1 MLITVISQCH
11 RGTLRDVR
19 RLSLAP
25 LNGLLIDIQHWLLN
39 PHPPLNGLL
48 VDIKHW
54 LLNPHETRSLP
65 QVGSWIQFTYRS
77 TGNEYLIMPN
87 SRALECELTS
97 QSVKNHQPNHTTA
110 GIAVQILYLTKQGP
124 LNVLWGHVCIIILTL
139 KQRAKGFVRVFS
151 TISQWISALQNSMS
165 WCPFLLFTEGDVY
178 LQSYFSHVWYNMKI
192 SGNNYVPRKNYFTMN
207 WNFINRT

>member
-11 RGTLRDVR
+11 RGTLGDVR

-39 PHPPLNGLL
+39 PHLPLNGQLIDIQHWLLNPHPPLNGLL
-48 VDIKHW
+48 VDIQHW
-54 LLNPHETRSLP
+54 FLNPHETRSLP

-97 QSVKNHQPNHTTA
+97 QSVKNHQPNHTPA
-110 GIAVQILYLTKQGP
+110 GSLSDKAGPFKWSLRTCMYHHFNLKAEGQGICWGIFNNFSVNFRFAEFHELVPLPLIYRGWRISVLFQLCVVQHE
-124 LNVLWGHVCIIILTL
+124 N
-139 KQRAKGFVRVFS
+139 
-151 TISQWISALQNSMS
+151 QW
-165 WCPFLLFTEGDVY
+165 
-178 LQSYFSHVWYNMKI
+178 K
-192 SGNNYVPRKNYFTMN
+192 
-207 WNFINRT
+207 